1 MEVLAHVPGGVE
13 LAARAAAPAAAAGG
27 EAVRVLRRVG
37 ERVRAGVPRVGEA
50 GRAGAAGGEEL
61 GGARHGRLPDP
72 HLGRP
77 YGSGARVRVA
87 WPA

>member
-37 ERVRAGVPRVGEA
+37 ERIRAGVPRVGEA

-61 GGARHGRLPDP
+61 GGARHGRPD
-72 HLGRP
+72 P
-77 YGSGARVRVA
+77 YGSGARVA